1 LGNEETEGD
10 GEMRLT
16 TTQRDSARKRWHEMY
31 VAHKRAKVLLWEIL
45 MHPDTTAEEVMP
57 ARQSFININK
67 DVREVQASLEKLKVL
82 GFLDPRL

>member
-1 LGNEETEGD
+1 MTRE
-10 GEMRLT
+10 
-16 TTQRDSARKRWHEMY
+16 QRDSARKRWREMC
-31 VAHKRAKVLLWEIL
+31 VAHKRAKALLWEIL

-67 DVREVQASLEKLKVL
+67 GVREVQDSLENLKVL